1 VSNWDS
7 ETYNTPAYSVTDAAR
22 YLRMPVGTLRSWIDG
37 RSYQTQ
43 EGQQQ
48 FASLIQRPSPNHPEL
63 SFANLVEAH
72 VLRVIRENHQIKLD
86 RVRTALDYLSSNL
99 ETDHPLI
106 QHRFQTDGVDLFV
119 DSMERLVNVTRSGQL
134 AMKETLKFL
143 LTRIEWDERGIA
155 SRLFPLIQTEGDAT
169 KILCIDPRISFGKPT
184 IVGTG
189 IPTAAVADLYEAGEE
204 VEDIAHEF
212 SCTSDQV
219 RTAIRFESRRFES
232 HSVAA

>member
-1 VSNWDS
+1 VPNWDA
-7 ETYNTPAYSVTDAAR
+7 ETYNTPAYSVIDAAR
-22 YLRMPVGTLRSWIDG
+22 YLRMPVGTLRSWLDG
-37 RSYQTQ
+37 RSYKTQ
-43 EGQQQ
+43 KGQQQ
-48 FASLIQRPSPNHPEL
+48 FAALIQRPSPNHPEL

-86 RVRTALDYLSSNL
+86 RVRTALDYLSKDL

-143 LTRIEWDERGIA
+143 LTRIEWDDREIA
-155 SRLFPLIQTEGDAT
+155 SKLFPFVQAEGDVA

-189 IPTAAVADLYEAGEE
+189 IPTGAIVDLYEAGEE
-204 VEDIAHEF
+204 IQDIAHEF
-212 SCTSDQV
+212 DCTADQI
-219 RTAIRFESRRFES
+219 RAAIQFESIRFESPRI
-232 HSVAA
+232 AA

>member
-1 VSNWDS
+1 
-7 ETYNTPAYSVTDAAR
+7 
-22 YLRMPVGTLRSWIDG
+22 MPVGTLRSWIDG

-143 LTRIEWDERGIA
+143 LTRIEWGIA

-189 IPTAAVADLYEAGEE
+189 IPTAAIADLYEAGEE